1 MQQSEQYSTHR
12 EQLENASPPSSRVEK
27 LQAALE
33 NAFVDCI
40 EVRQVAYIL
49 FDELSAEELA
59 NAFVN
64 YPILIKSV
72 LACINVA
79 SRAIARDLQINID
92 TYANK
97 IDIAKAATLAGYIKP
112 ILPKEI
118 AIPALLELDRF
129 FWTDKELRASKGRWE
144 KRILKMLNDN
154 SNFTFKKRQFS
165 VEQERF
171 ELDAAYP
178 ESGENIEIGIDIKRI
193 ESPRDIHKRADEII
207 NKANKFK
214 SKFAKGQF
222 FTILYYPFPSQHQN
236 LISRL
241 SNTNINGIFFANESN
256 FSIEQAAKLLL
267 SKAGKLKEEND

>member
-1 MQQSEQYSTHR
+1 MQDSEQYSNHR
-12 EQLENASPPSSRVEK
+12 EQLNNASPPSNRIEE
-27 LQAALE
+27 LQIALE
-33 NAFVDCI
+33 NAFANCL
-40 EVRQVAYIL
+40 ETRQVQYIL

-92 TYANK
+92 TYTKK
-97 IDIAKAATLAGYIKP
+97 INLTKAATLAGYIKP
-112 ILPKEI
+112 MLPKEI

-129 FWTDKELRASKGRWE
+129 FWTDKELRANKGRWE
-144 KRILKMLNDN
+144 RRILKMLNDN
-154 SNFTFKKRQFS
+154 SIVNFKKRKFS
-165 VEQERF
+165 RTKESF

-207 NKANKFK
+207 NKAGNFK
-214 SKFAKGQF
+214 LEFPTGSF
-222 FTILYYPFPSQHQN
+222 FTVLYYPFPAQHQN

-241 SNTNINGIFFANESN
+241 SNINIDGIFFANESDS
-256 FSIEQAAKLLL
+256 SIEQTVKLVLG
-267 SKAGKLKEEND
+267 KAQKLINQND